1 MSPLQGSY
9 LTFAVLVLAT
19 YWFAVG
25 CSDTTTAAP
34 SLPPPSV
41 SVIEVTSEDLPIY
54 SEYAAQTFARD
65 MVEVRGRVAAYDAF
79 ILRARKGPVTPLNS
93 KRNQFRLTTMS
104 RQLD

>member
-9 LTFAVLVLAT
+9 LTFAVLVPAT
-19 YWFAVG
+19 N
-25 CSDTTTAAP
+25 TAAP

-54 SEYAAQTFARD
+54 SECAAQTFARD

-79 ILRARKGPVTPLNS
+79 ILRARKESCNTP
-93 KRNQFRLTTMS
+93 
-104 RQLD
+104 